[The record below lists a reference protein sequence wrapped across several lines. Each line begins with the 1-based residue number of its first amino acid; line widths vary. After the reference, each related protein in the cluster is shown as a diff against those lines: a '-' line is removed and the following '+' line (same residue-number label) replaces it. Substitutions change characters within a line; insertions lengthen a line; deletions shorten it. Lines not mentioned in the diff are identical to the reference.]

1 MTATNFGTRN
11 DTYRKLMGNGLAY
24 NVPRFQRDYSW
35 GEEEWDDLWQDILDT
50 IKPDGEPAHYLGYLV
65 LQSKDDR
72 KFEIIDGQQRLATLS
87 ILVLAALRQLQSL
100 IGQGMDVDRNEKRL
114 EGLRQTYIGYL
125 DPVTLVATSKLTL
138 NRNNDMYY
146 QTYLVPLVA
155 RPPQRGFKKSER
167 GLRRAFEWFNQHIKE
182 HVSDATDPGV
192 AVASLIDRM
201 SDKLFFTVILVT
213 DELNAYKVFET
224 LNSKGVR
231 LSATDLLKNY
241 LFSVLHRE
249 TRHEYEMNFLD
260 DRWEQIIGRPG
271 PEEFPEFL
279 RAHWISRHSLVRL
292 SGLFKVIRDQ
302 TDERRGV
309 FALLQEIEEDVDTY
323 LALVQPDASEWSPEK
338 RRYARTLRMFG
349 ARQHLPFLLAARRRL
364 GEADFMSLLRAI
376 VAISFRYNVIGNYQ
390 ANESRT
396 SLPFG
401 SAPH

>member
-72 KFEIIDGQQRLATLS
+72 KFEIIDGQQRLTTLS

-155 RPPQRGFKKSER
+155 RPLQRGFKKSER
-167 GLRRAFEWFNQHIKE
+167 GLRRVFEWFNQHIKE

-201 SDKLFFTVILVT
+201 SDKLFFTVILVI

-224 LNSKGVR
+224 LNSKSVR

-241 LFSVLHRE
+241 GMS
-249 TRHEYEMNFLD
+249 
-260 DRWEQIIGRPG
+260 EQVGFFG
-271 PEEFPEFL
+271 YTGVV
-279 RAHWISRHSLVRL
+279 A
-292 SGLFKVIRDQ
+292 
-302 TDERRGV
+302 RG
-309 FALLQEIEEDVDTY
+309 
-323 LALVQPDASEWSPEK
+323 
-338 RRYARTLRMFG
+338 
-349 ARQHLPFLLAARRRL
+349 
-364 GEADFMSLLRAI
+364 
-376 VAISFRYNVIGNYQ
+376 
-390 ANESRT
+390 
-396 SLPFG
+396 
-401 SAPH
+401 